1 MTYQE
6 LERIR
11 RKWYDEN
18 LPYKM
23 TFWSEFDYAALDR
36 ILVRRRTSHTDE
48 KTYSDCLI
56 MADTETSK
64 KAAVFR
70 TVSTKEKNYPIHEN
84 HVVAWTISI
93 RAFGRNLVTLWG
105 RKPSEMIDAI
115 ERIHGYLPGDF
126 TIIYFHNLAYDY
138 VFLRKFFFRSWGE
151 PDSELATKPHYPI
164 MIRWEAGLIL
174 KDSLILAQ
182 RSIEKWAK
190 DMDVEHQK
198 AVGFWDYD
206 KQRSQ
211 QEDFTP
217 EELEYIEHDT
227 LAGVECLDALRIAL
241 DKNIVTMPYT
251 ATGIP
256 RNEVRKRGKPAR
268 ARDFFTRTVMSFED
282 YVLCEQ
288 VYHGGYTHANRHEVG
303 YVHQATCFDF
313 ASSYPY
319 VLLSEKYPME
329 RFTQLSNKSAK
340 WILQYAAEY
349 AFMFRFIV
357 RNIRLKDR
365 MEPMP
370 VLQFSQCEKTVN
382 AVVDNGRILAADLV
396 IISLNEIDLELI
408 VSQYRFT
415 AHICTDVR
423 MAVKKYLPRYL
434 TDYIFQCFEEK
445 TKLKGGDPVSYALA
459 KSRLNSVYG

>member
-1 MTYQE
+1 MTYEQ
-6 LERIR
+6 LEHVH

-23 TFWSEFDYAALDR
+23 TFWKDFDYGKLSR

-48 KTYSDCLI
+48 KTYSDCII

-64 KAAVFR
+64 KQKVFR
-70 TVSTKEKNYPIHEN
+70 TVHTKEKDYPQHEN
-84 HVVAWTISI
+84 HVVAWTISV
-93 RAFGRNLVTLWG
+93 RAFGRNLVTVWG
-105 RKPSEMIDAI
+105 RKPSEMVAAI
-115 ERIHGYLPGDF
+115 EQIHGNLPGDF

-138 VFLRKFFFRSWGE
+138 VFLRKFFFRSWGF

-164 MIRWEAGLIL
+164 MIRWDAGLIL

-182 RSIEKWAK
+182 RSIERWGR

-198 AVGFWDYD
+198 AVGKWDYD
-206 KQRSQ
+206 KIRTQY
-211 QEDFTP
+211 EDFTP

-227 LAGVECLDALRIAL
+227 LAGVECLDAFRIAL

-256 RNEVRKRGKPAR
+256 RNEVRKRGKPER
-268 ARDFFTRTVMSFED
+268 ARDFFSRTVMTFDE
-282 YVLCEQ
+282 YIECEQ

-303 YVHQATCFDF
+303 YVHTAECFDF

-329 RFTQLSNKSAK
+329 RFTPLSDKSAR
-340 WILQYAAEY
+340 WILEHGEDN
-349 AFMFRFIV
+349 AFMFRAVF
-357 RNIRLKDR
+357 RDIRLKDK

-370 VLQFSQCEKTVN
+370 VLQFSQCSRTVN
-382 AVVDNGRILAADLV
+382 AIVDNGRILSADLV
-396 IISLNEIDLELI
+396 ILHLNEVDLELI
-408 VSQYRFT
+408 VRQYQFS

-423 MAVKKYLPRYL
+423 MAAKKYLPRYL
-434 TDYIFQCFEEK
+434 TDYIFQCFGDK
-445 TKLKGGDPVSYALA
+445 TVLKGGDPVSYALA
-459 KSRLNSVYG
+459 KSRINSVYG